1 MTRTQIKHLLYKEW
15 LKTRWFAAVSLLLG
29 IILSTYACIDALSS
43 FHSLGGAFFYSTLLS
58 GNISLMGQLKY
69 LPLGVALL
77 IGLSQFM
84 PEITN
89 KRIRLTLHLPIGGT
103 AAVYTM
109 ILYGVVLFCC
119 ALLPAVLITTITMA
133 VCFPAEITIPVWQT
147 LFPWLLG
154 GMTSYFFVAMI
165 AFEPFGNSGFAICS
179 SLTSFCD
186 SFTSAMVRETP

>member
-84 PEITN
+84 PEINTFPSAG
-89 KRIRLTLHLPIGGT
+89 RLPSIR
-103 AAVYTM
+103 
-109 ILYGVVLFCC
+109 
-119 ALLPAVLITTITMA
+119 
-133 VCFPAEITIPVWQT
+133 
-147 LFPWLLG
+147 
-154 GMTSYFFVAMI
+154 
-165 AFEPFGNSGFAICS
+165 
-179 SLTSFCD
+179 
-186 SFTSAMVRETP
+186 

>member
-77 IGLSQFM
+77 IGCRNSC
-84 PEITN
+84 PKSPTN
-89 KRIRLTLHLPIGGT
+89 AYASPYTFPSAGRLPSIR
-103 AAVYTM
+103 
-109 ILYGVVLFCC
+109 
-119 ALLPAVLITTITMA
+119 
-133 VCFPAEITIPVWQT
+133 
-147 LFPWLLG
+147 
-154 GMTSYFFVAMI
+154 
-165 AFEPFGNSGFAICS
+165 
-179 SLTSFCD
+179 
-186 SFTSAMVRETP
+186 

>member
-109 ILYGVVLFCC
+109 ILLR
-119 ALLPAVLITTITMA
+119 AVA
-133 VCFPAEITIPVWQT
+133 GGSHHDDND
-147 LFPWLLG
+147 G
-154 GMTSYFFVAMI
+154 GMFSRRNNHTSMADAVSLVAGRNDKLFLRSHDCI
-165 AFEPFGNSGFAICS
+165 
-179 SLTSFCD
+179 
-186 SFTSAMVRETP
+186 